1 MLRWEQETEVSPLG
15 WVLYISGILLSSVE
29 ASSQV
34 VMASEELKQAS
45 FSAQEVYVQ
54 ALLAALS
61 TFLVLVVLWMI
72 IFRPKFK
79 SSQE

>member
-1 MLRWEQETEVSPLG
+1 VSPLG
-15 WVLYISGILLSSVE
+15 WIAYISGILLSSVE
-29 ASSQV
+29 ASSQ
-34 VMASEELKQAS
+34 MAISFEELKQDS
-45 FSAQEVYVQ
+45 FGSQEVYIQ

-61 TFLVLVVLWMI
+61 TLLVMVVLWMI

>member
-1 MLRWEQETEVSPLG
+1 MG
-15 WVLYISGILLSSVE
+15 WVAYISGILLSSVE

-34 VMASEELKQAS
+34 VMASEELKQGS

-61 TFLVLVVLWMI
+61 TFLILAVLWMI

>member
-1 MLRWEQETEVSPLG
+1 MG
-15 WVLYISGILLSSVE
+15 WVAYISGILLSSVE
-29 ASSQV
+29 ASSQ
-34 VMASEELKQAS
+34 MALASEELKQAS
-45 FSAQEVYVQ
+45 FSSQEVYVQ

-61 TFLVLVVLWMI
+61 TLLVMGVLWMI

>member
-1 MLRWEQETEVSPLG
+1 MG
-15 WVLYISGILLSSVE
+15 WIAYISGILLSSVE
-29 ASSQV
+29 ASSQ
-34 VMASEELKQAS
+34 MAMSSEELKQAS
-45 FSAQEVYVQ
+45 FSTQGVYVQ

-61 TFLVLVVLWMI
+61 TLLVMVVLWMI

>member
-1 MLRWEQETEVSPLG
+1 MG
-15 WVLYISGILLSSVE
+15 WVAYMSGLLLSSVE

-34 VMASEELKQAS
+34 AMATEELKQSS
-45 FSAQEVYVQ
+45 FGTQEVYVQ
-54 ALLAALS
+54 ALLAAFS
-61 TFLVLVVLWMI
+61 TLLIMVILWMI

>member
-15 WVLYISGILLSSVE
+15 WVAYISGILLSSVE
-29 ASSQV
+29 ASSQ
-34 VMASEELKQAS
+34 MALASEELKQAS
-45 FSAQEVYVQ
+45 FSSQEVYVQ

-61 TFLVLVVLWMI
+61 TLLVMGVLWMI

>member
-1 MLRWEQETEVSPLG
+1 MG
-15 WVLYISGILLSSVE
+15 WIAYISGILLSSVE
-29 ASSQV
+29 ASSQ
-34 VMASEELKQAS
+34 MAISFEELKQDS
-45 FSAQEVYVQ
+45 FGSQEVYIQ

-61 TFLVLVVLWMI
+61 TLLVMVVLWMI

>member
-1 MLRWEQETEVSPLG
+1 MG
-15 WVLYISGILLSSVE
+15 WIAYISGILLSSVE

-45 FSAQEVYVQ
+45 FSVLEVYVQ

-61 TFLVLVVLWMI
+61 TLLVMVVLWMI

>member
-1 MLRWEQETEVSPLG
+1 MG
-15 WVLYISGILLSSVE
+15 WVAYISGILLSSVE
-29 ASSQV
+29 ASSQ
-34 VMASEELKQAS
+34 MALASEELKQAS
-45 FSAQEVYVQ
+45 FSTQEVYVQ

-61 TFLVLVVLWMI
+61 TLLVMVVLWMI

>member
-1 MLRWEQETEVSPLG
+1 VSPLG
-15 WVLYISGILLSSVE
+15 WIAYISGILLSSVE
-29 ASSQV
+29 ASSQ
-34 VMASEELKQAS
+34 MAISFEELEQDS
-45 FSAQEVYVQ
+45 FGSQEVYIQ

-61 TFLVLVVLWMI
+61 TLLVMVVLWMI

>member
-1 MLRWEQETEVSPLG
+1 MG
-15 WVLYISGILLSSVE
+15 WVAYISGILLSSVE
-29 ASSQV
+29 A
-34 VMASEELKQAS
+34 EELKQAS
-45 FSAQEVYVQ
+45 FSVQEVYVQ

>member
-1 MLRWEQETEVSPLG
+1 MG
-15 WVLYISGILLSSVE
+15 WLTYLSGLLLSSVE

-34 VMASEELKQAS
+34 ASTSQELKQ
-45 FSAQEVYVQ
+45 SAFGSGEVYVQ
-54 ALLAALS
+54 AFMAAFSTLL
-61 TFLVLVVLWMI
+61 VMIILWMI